1 MNITW
6 FVYIE
11 STSICQYVNLQPSI
25 AKLESSQC
33 RGKVPQSSGVPA
45 MAPSPCIQK
54 IIKEMQWVQ
63 WCPWFP
69 QPVRIWC
76 MNESTMP
83 YFSRLG
89 CSFCSLMWVN
99 DCNRSFSTLHAPSSR
114 RSHRKP
120 LALEPTGN
128 SDVENPRPG
137 LVFGNKRMISQNLMK
152 LTSDEHFP
160 RHL

>member
-6 FVYIE
+6 FVHIE
-11 STSICQYVNLQPSI
+11 STSICQFVNLQPSI

-45 MAPSPCIQK
+45 MAPSPCTQK

-76 MNESTMP
+76 MNESTML
-83 YFSRLG
+83 YFSTLG
-89 CSFCSLMWVN
+89 GSFCSLTPFTLRLQDVHIGSHLPWN
-99 DCNRSFSTLHAPSSR
+99 QRATRTLKTRDSTMDDLT
-114 RSHRKP
+114 KP
-120 LALEPTGN
+120 YEAKVMN
-128 SDVENPRPG
+128 ISPG
-137 LVFGNKRMISQNLMK
+137 TYTHGYLWPY
-152 LTSDEHFP
+152 T
-160 RHL
+160 